1 MFAAQKKKETVV
13 VSLTATGLKI
23 GCLRISGQK
32 KELQSL
38 FYKDITGVPEADV
51 AKAALEAVV
60 ALKLKDP
67 LFLTVIPSQVVITK
81 NIEVPSTNP
90 REIKE
95 IISLQAGRHTP
106 YSREEVIVDHIDIG
120 VYKKNYTKI
129 LMVIVT
135 SKVIKKQLELLGKAG
150 IKAEKI
156 FFVPETIAW
165 AAGKFLRL
173 DTNTLPVAF
182 LHVDRDSSDFTVVY
196 KSKVIFVRSIPLGS
210 MALAKEPE
218 KYNPKLCEEVKKSFE
233 AYQAE
238 DIEKNPKLLYLIG
251 SVDKLEGAC
260 DSLQEL
266 LKISIKPTPYMKNI
280 SLSREVIEY
289 LSEDKGVS
297 FFDIVSSLSGAE
309 DARVNLIPEEVKLK
323 QILQKRGQDLLQ
335 MGILFLT
342 ILVLGFFMLLSN
354 IYFKAEYV
362 KILDEK
368 LIKLDEQTSAL
379 EADFMKIT
387 LMRDYFSGQGYALD
401 VIGELVEQVPGEIE
415 LNEIRY
421 DGQGKLSVK
430 GIADSMSSV
439 FGFVDSLSKTQYF
452 KEVKTRYTTKRKEAG
467 QDVVDFEIN
476 SLLQKGKR

>member
-1 MFAAQKKKETVV
+1 MFAAQRKKEIVV
-13 VSLTATGLKI
+13 VSSTATGLKI
-23 GCLRISGQK
+23 GCLRSSGQK

-51 AKAALEAVV
+51 AKFALEAIA

-67 LFLTVIPSQVVITK
+67 VFLTVIPSQVVITK

-106 YSREEVIVDHIDIG
+106 YSREEVIADHIDIG

-150 IKAEKI
+150 IKPAKI
-156 FFVPETIAW
+156 FFVPEVTAW

-173 DTNTLPVAF
+173 DTNTLPAAF
-182 LHVDRDSSDFTVVY
+182 LHVDRDTSDFTVVY
-196 KSKVIFVRSIPLGS
+196 KAKVIFVRSIPLGS
-210 MALAKEPE
+210 LVLMKEPE
-218 KYNPKLCEEVKKSFE
+218 KNNPKLCEEVKKSFE

-238 DIEKNPKLLYLIG
+238 DIEKNPRFLYLMG
-251 SVDKLEGAC
+251 SVDKLDSAC

-266 LKISIKPTPYMKNI
+266 LKISIKPAQYMKNI
-280 SLSREVIEY
+280 ALSREVIEY

-297 FFDIVSSLSGAE
+297 FFDIVASLLGSE
-309 DARVNLIPEEVKLK
+309 EARVNLIPEEVKLK
-323 QILQKRGQDLLQ
+323 QILQKRGQDLLR

-354 IYFKAEYV
+354 IYFKSAYV
-362 KILDEK
+362 RILDEK
-368 LIKLDEQTSAL
+368 LIKLDAQTRTI

-387 LMRDYFSGQGYALD
+387 LMRDYFSDQGYALD
-401 VIGELVEQVPGEIE
+401 VIGELVEQVPSNVE
-415 LNEIRY
+415 LTEIRY
-421 DGQGKLSVK
+421 AGQNKLAIK
-430 GIADSMSSV
+430 GVADSMSAV
-439 FGFVDSLSKTQYF
+439 FGFVDSLSKASYF
-452 KEVKTRYTTKRKEAG
+452 KEVKTKYTTKRKDAG

-476 SLLQKGKR
+476 SLLHKGKR

>member
-1 MFAAQKKKETVV
+1 MFAAKKNKEIVV

-23 GCLRISGQK
+23 GCLRVLGQK

-38 FYKDITGVPEADV
+38 FYKDITGVSEADV

-106 YSREEVIVDHIDIG
+106 YSREEVIADHIDIG

-135 SKVIKKQLELLGKAG
+135 SKVIKKQLEILGKSG

-156 FFVPETIAW
+156 LFVPETTAW
-165 AAGKFLRL
+165 AIGKSLRL
-173 DTNTLPVAF
+173 DTSTLPAAF

-196 KSKVIFVRSIPLGS
+196 KAKVIFVRSIPLGS
-210 MALAKEPE
+210 LTLTKEPE

-238 DIEKNPKLLYLIG
+238 DIEKNPKSLYLIG
-251 SVDKLEGAC
+251 SVDKLEGVCA
-260 DSLQEL
+260 SLEEL
-266 LKISIKPTPYMKNI
+266 LKISIKSTPYMKNI
-280 SLSREVIEY
+280 ALSRAVIEY

-297 FFDIVSSLSGAE
+297 FFDIVASLSGSE
-309 DARVNLIPEEVKLK
+309 EARVNLIPEEVKLK
-323 QILQKRGQDLLQ
+323 QVLQKRGQDLLQ
-335 MGILFLT
+335 MGILLLT
-342 ILVLGFFMLLSN
+342 ILLLGFFMLLSN
-354 IYFKAEYV
+354 IYFKSAKV

-368 LIKLDEQTSAL
+368 LIKLDAQTNAL

-387 LMRDYFSGQGYALD
+387 LMREYFSGQGYALD
-401 VIGELVEQVPGEIE
+401 VIGELVEQVPKEIE

-430 GIADSMSSV
+430 GIADSMSAV
-439 FGFVDSLSKTQYF
+439 FGFVDSLSKAKYF
-452 KEVKTRYTTKRKEAG
+452 KDVKTKYTTKRKEAG
-467 QDVVDFEIN
+467 QEVVDFEIN
-476 SLLQKGKR
+476 SLLRKEKR